1 MKKQNAFVKYKSIY
15 RFHRPYGQFYALN
28 RMVQIFRQLDMFD
41 LKRKVNT
48 RTIKYGKFVNDD
60 YMGYSPVYTS
70 VCKEMI
76 RLSHDYWLSGIRYS
90 NYDMKTVFVDL
101 GGGLGKPAIL
111 AYETN
116 KFDYVFSIDID
127 PDLVSEC
134 RNNFI
139 KINKQGNRL
148 QAFVA
153 NVEDSTLQILFNK
166 ITELIGVEEYT
177 LFVFN
182 KNSYGPTV
190 LKNSLKTL
198 RKSGPKH
205 QIYMYQNPLHD
216 DVLLNEKFSLF
227 AKDEFPSNKHK
238 NYKYKLFWLRY

>member
-1 MKKQNAFVKYKSIY
+1 M
-15 RFHRPYGQFYALN
+15 
-28 RMVQIFRQLDMFD
+28 
-41 LKRKVNT
+41 
-48 RTIKYGKFVNDD
+48 
-60 YMGYSPVYTS
+60 
-70 VCKEMI
+70 
-76 RLSHDYWLSGIRYS
+76 
-90 NYDMKTVFVDL
+90 
-101 GGGLGKPAIL
+101 GKPAIL

-182 KNSYGPTV
+182 KDSYGPTV

-238 NYKYKLFWLRY
+238 NYKYKLFWLQY